1 MRSLSKVAL
10 KTDRAEP
17 IIGKLPAFLLPW
29 LVPLLFCPNGI
40 FILNLLGHS
49 KQAAEREERGEK
61 GKILL
66 TGIFGRNH
74 EKLIPFR

>member
-1 MRSLSKVAL
+1 MTQTSDQPPDSGKRSEVLRSLGPNANVFGEYRFKAG
-10 KTDRAEP
+10 R
-17 IIGKLPAFLLPW
+17 GKR
-29 LVPLLFCPNGI
+29 G
-40 FILNLLGHS
+40 
-49 KQAAEREERGEK
+49 RGEK

>member
-1 MRSLSKVAL
+1 M
-10 KTDRAEP
+10 
-17 IIGKLPAFLLPW
+17 FLG
-29 LVPLLFCPNGI
+29 NI
-40 FILNLLGHS
+40 DS
-49 KQAAEREERGEK
+49 KQVGEREERGEK